1 MAHVVGTAGV
11 LTDVIRHR
19 RCPALKDV
27 VGDAEATSSLFLD
40 WWVVWNC
47 IVEYLSHV
55 ICNSNVIFPLV
66 REDGLYLTRIIVWF
80 LFATGAFRDDF
91 VDFLVN
97 LLRVIIRFWLW
108 CEIEPTLED
117 GLMHWASIVT
127 LTIWLDVELA
137 PVVVVCQITYGAWLM
152 IDMIHIGGLAD
163 LRVLMMIS
171 VMHKVRN
178 IVWIW
183 RLIISRHSSL
193 RNVILIHEEM
203 VSVIGNAILSF
214 NKRNASA
221 HISSA
226 VAGFRKMEPVVI
238 KSIDWVLLR
247 IIVAPITVALAL
259 AELWLLND
267 CRSPWVWRLLS
278 VFGLVTVHELL
289 HLSLHHLNSLLHLIN
304 L

>member
-1 MAHVVGTAGV
+1 
-11 LTDVIRHR
+11 
-19 RCPALKDV
+19 
-27 VGDAEATSSLFLD
+27 
-40 WWVVWNC
+40 
-47 IVEYLSHV
+47 
-55 ICNSNVIFPLV
+55 
-66 REDGLYLTRIIVWF
+66 
-80 LFATGAFRDDF
+80 
-91 VDFLVN
+91 
-97 LLRVIIRFWLW
+97 
-108 CEIEPTLED
+108 
-117 GLMHWASIVT
+117 
-127 LTIWLDVELA
+127 
-137 PVVVVCQITYGAWLM
+137 M

-226 VAGFRKMEPVVI
+226 VAGFRKMKPVVI

-267 CRSPWVWRLLS
+267 CGSP
-278 VFGLVTVHELL
+278 
-289 HLSLHHLNSLLHLIN
+289 
-304 L
+304 